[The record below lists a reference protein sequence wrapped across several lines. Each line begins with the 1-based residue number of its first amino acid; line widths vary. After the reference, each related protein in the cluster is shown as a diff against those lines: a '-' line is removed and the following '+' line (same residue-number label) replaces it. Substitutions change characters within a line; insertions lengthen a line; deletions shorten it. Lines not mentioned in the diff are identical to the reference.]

1 MMSGEQVHNLKL
13 LPHEF
18 RARLAAYPVGYLLL
32 ATLE

>member
-1 MMSGEQVHNLKL
+1 MSGEQVHYLEL
-13 LPHEF
+13 VTHEF